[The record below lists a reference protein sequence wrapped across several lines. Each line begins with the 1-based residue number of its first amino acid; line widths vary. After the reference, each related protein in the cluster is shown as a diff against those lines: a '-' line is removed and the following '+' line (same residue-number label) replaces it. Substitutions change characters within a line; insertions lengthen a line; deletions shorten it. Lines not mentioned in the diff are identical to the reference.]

1 MASLENGY
9 TRVANE
15 ILEQIHKAKL
25 NGTQRNIIDIVWRYT
40 YGFQRKEHD
49 LSVSFIANAIQGNYR
64 VIQRELNRLIEM
76 NIIIVKA
83 EATFKTS
90 RVIAFNKNVNS
101 WVISNLTTNQSPH
114 DKKVESGH
122 DQSVSKVTTNQS
134 PKKESKEIYKE
145 SSSNFS
151 KTEKPKPKS
160 NDNLYN
166 ENFEK
171 LWKLYPNKK
180 GKAQVS
186 NTKKK
191 EIYKLGDE
199 FERCISRYKE
209 DVEAQRKN
217 GFKELNYKN
226 GSTFFRSGYVDYL
239 DENYKVEEEKK
250 PTRQLKMVYRD
261 LLGGEGIEPD
271 TGH

>member
-1 MASLENGY
+1 MADVQLENGY
-9 TRVANE
+9 TRIANE

-101 WVISNLTTNQSPH
+101 WAISNLTTNQSPH

-145 SSSNFS
+145 SIPLKKGTKIFSNDDKEYKLARYLSECIAKRLDKPSKDEKTLQSWANDFNKMVRLDKYDLDEMLEVLQFSQNNEFWRKQILSASNFRN
-151 KTEKPKPKS
+151 K
-160 NDNLYN
+160 Y
-166 ENFEK
+166 EK
-171 LWKLYPNKK
+171 LL
-180 GKAQVS
+180 S
-186 NTKKK
+186 
-191 EIYKLGDE
+191 
-199 FERCISRYKE
+199 
-209 DVEAQRKN
+209 
-217 GFKELNYKN
+217 
-226 GSTFFRSGYVDYL
+226 
-239 DENYKVEEEKK
+239 
-250 PTRQLKMVYRD
+250 QLK
-261 LLGGEGIEPD
+261 G
-271 TGH
+271 